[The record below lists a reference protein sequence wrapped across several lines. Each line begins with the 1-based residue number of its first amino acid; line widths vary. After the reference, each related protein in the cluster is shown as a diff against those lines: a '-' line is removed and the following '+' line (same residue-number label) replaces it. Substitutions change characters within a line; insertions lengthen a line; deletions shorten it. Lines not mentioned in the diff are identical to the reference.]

1 MVVIISIIIT
11 WEHLFCN
18 FTFNIHYTIYLRI
31 VIFWKRTSS
40 PHLVFLEMSVLVF
53 FWLIFIFSPFNC
65 NHVYHFKSRI
75 LIEDLQ
81 KVLEKGSS
89 LPAWRSRRSLSG
101 YNYEVYHSLE
111 EVCNQRTFCG
121 FFSSASLSFRSQD
134 WGEAQGHRQKLCEE
148 YLSSYNVQAPQFS
161 SIKHFIWEVYTRSS
175 KKF

>member
-1 MVVIISIIIT
+1 MPSKYKCSHHSILVATPSIVVIISIIIT

-40 PHLVFLEMSVLVF
+40 PHSVFLEMSVLVF

-134 WGEAQGHRQKLCEE
+134 WGEA
-148 YLSSYNVQAPQFS
+148 
-161 SIKHFIWEVYTRSS
+161 
-175 KKF
+175 